1 MLTGFSL
8 ICRLLITQTE
18 NKLFRIVNLFS
29 IIAHIKYEFIVFQ
42 STK

>member
-1 MLTGFSL
+1 MFTGISP
-8 ICRLLITQTE
+8 IYTLLINQIE

-42 STK
+42 SSK